1 MESVNNIENVYRTW
15 FEFDLSPI
23 PINATLSGVTV
34 SYSNGGGSYN
44 LKLTQPASV
53 NPSDLGGTWT
63 AIGNSSSL
71 HTRVPY
77 DGSDFTSVP
86 IMNAIQNTLSNR
98 KMFIGALSEN
108 ESTEG
113 SQSSMTISLYVT
125 YTYPAA
131 ILTLQ
136 IQNDLDGNGN
146 GGSIGVSISPAPAT
160 PRTSPYLFTAYENNK
175 LNLEAYDNQT
185 VNGKNY
191 IFNNNEGLCN
201 FSYWEKSAGGKTS
214 SLGPNQSFTTEALKT
229 GDDYATITAKLKVF
243 KVTTNGTLTENEKW
257 YSNVSLTGDVIIP
270 SNKELRIT
278 SCAAINL
285 NGHTILSTGG
295 TIVNEGANIIGLA
308 AYIKTSSNAI
318 VGYCGSIQSAC
329 NAAASGQKVEITS
342 GSHNGSF
349 SLNSKSEV
357 TISGYGATINGT
369 INLTNATYCRLYGV
383 YLPSGH
389 VYINGGIGNIIMDVR
404 SDREYEVLFIE
415 NTANNAVYGLTA
427 TNGDMNNFGLYIYNS
442 TGDIC
447 RSSII
452 ENHACGIYLSGTS
465 SYNVTEDYFCN
476 NGFDVDAEG
485 GAYAYLLHNTYSRIK
500 PISVYGNCIIPDPP
514 SALACSS
521 ASGLAKS
528 NTASLSLNNQAEVKG
543 TPAGEL
549 DRMYLDLIHRTS
561 QDTTLDHKGRI
572 EKYKSEYLS
581 IAEKS
586 KGELKKSFNDL
597 SKLKNSLSLTAN
609 CLRYLGEEGSLSS
622 YLSELLGMSD
632 LQPYSPY
639 IKKYLIPGL
648 IGKNDYTGALAQ
660 CDEVLK
666 AKDIDRDLTCEM
678 LYEKGII
685 NRFYLSNNTEA
696 YRAFSSITAKYPD
709 HPLGKMA
716 MGQISEMPGV
726 EVEKP
731 GLKSLGNTS
740 EGFTCSNYP
749 NPFNPSTRFNFSI
762 PSDGFTELKI
772 YNSLGQEV
780 KTLVSDYLAKGK
792 YTFEWN
798 ATSYSSGIYY
808 YFLKSGNNVTTSKI
822 ILLK

>member
-1 MESVNNIENVYRTW
+1 MKKCILYCYLWMLLSLSVSAQVISGSATLTGVAYQIDKTGTNYTAGVYAIGMENVSNIANVYRTW

-34 SYSNGGGSYN
+34 SYSNGGIDYT
-44 LKLTQPASV
+44 LKLTNLASV

-63 AIGNSSSL
+63 AIGNSSAL

-77 DGSDFTSVP
+77 GGSDFTSVP

-98 KMFIGALSEN
+98 KMYIGALSEN

-113 SQSSMTISLYVT
+113 SQSSMTISLYAT

-146 GGSIGVSISPAPAT
+146 GGSIGVSVYPAAAT

-185 VNGKNY
+185 VNGKTY

-201 FSYWEKSAGGKTS
+201 FSNWEKSTINGNYNLGKS
-214 SLGPNQSFTTEALKT
+214 QSFTTEALTT
-229 GDDYATITAKLKVF
+229 GDNNATITAKLKVF

-257 YSNVSLTGDVIIP
+257 YSNVGLTGDVIIP
-270 SNKELRIT
+270 SNKELRLT
-278 SCAAINL
+278 SCAVINL

-295 TIVNEGANIIGLA
+295 TIVNEGADITGLA

-318 VGYCGSIQSAC
+318 IGYCGSIQSAC
-329 NAAASGQKVEITS
+329 NAVVSGQKVHITP
-342 GSHNGSF
+342 GSHNGDF
-349 SLNSKSEV
+349 SLNSKTDV
-357 TISGYGATINGT
+357 TISGYGATINGG
-369 INLTNATYCRLYGV
+369 INLNNDSYCKLYGV
-383 YLPSGH
+383 YLPNDRVS
-389 VYINGGIGNIIMDVR
+389 INGGTGVVIMDVR
-404 SDREYEVLFIE
+404 SDRETGSLFIE
-415 NTANNAVYGLTA
+415 NTTNNAVYGLSA
-427 TNGDMNNFGLYIYNS
+427 TNGSMSDFGVNIYNS

-447 RSSII
+447 DTSRI
-452 ENHACGIYLSGTS
+452 ENQMCGIYISGGH
-465 SYNVTEDYFCN
+465 YNVTEDFFCN
-476 NGFDVDAEG
+476 NGYDADAEG
-485 GAYAYLLHNTYSRIK
+485 GGYIYLINNTYSRIN
-500 PISVYGNCIIPDPP
+500 PISVSGNCIIPDPP

-528 NTASLSLNNQAEVKG
+528 NTASLSLSTQTEVNG
-543 TPAGEL
+543 TPAGDL

-561 QDTTLDHKGRI
+561 LDTALDHKGRI

-586 KGELKKSFNDL
+586 KVEVKKSLHDPI
-597 SKLKNSLSLTAN
+597 KLKNSLSLVFH
-609 CLRYLGEEGSLSS
+609 CMRYLGEEGSLSS
-622 YLSELLGMSD
+622 YLNELLGMSD

-648 IGKNDYTGALAQ
+648 IGKKDYTGALAQ

-685 NRFYLSNNTEA
+685 NRFYL
-696 YRAFSSITAKYPD
+696 
-709 HPLGKMA
+709 
-716 MGQISEMPGV
+716 
-726 EVEKP
+726 
-731 GLKSLGNTS
+731 
-740 EGFTCSNYP
+740 
-749 NPFNPSTRFNFSI
+749 
-762 PSDGFTELKI
+762 
-772 YNSLGQEV
+772 
-780 KTLVSDYLAKGK
+780 
-792 YTFEWN
+792 
-798 ATSYSSGIYY
+798 
-808 YFLKSGNNVTTSKI
+808 
-822 ILLK
+822 